1 MRKSTF
7 APEGFNDLCPER
19 IKLGSSL
26 VERGLQRFD
35 LVAVQLGNKVC
46 QMIQFVQVFIL
57 GEIVV

>member
-1 MRKSTF
+1 MNKVDDVLY
-7 APEGFNDLCPER
+7 A
-19 IKLGSSL
+19 GSMVAL
-26 VERGLQRFD
+26 VERSLQRFD